1 MLAVLGHQ
9 GVGDGEGVGGCGG
22 GGGGE
27 VTTSRLGPVQVV
39 EESQA
44 CICKVVKTHPV
55 FSKDCYR
62 ESVTGGRCLVV
73 VID

>member
-1 MLAVLGHQ
+1 MAKELVAV
-9 GVGDGEGVGGCGG
+9 VVVEA
-22 GGGGE
+22 E
-27 VTTSRLGPVQVV
+27 REATSRLGPALVV

-62 ESVTGGRCLVV
+62 ESVTGGRWCFVG

>member
-1 MLAVLGHQ
+1 MAVLGHQ
-9 GVGDGEGVGGCGG
+9 GVGDGEGGGGCGG
-22 GGGGE
+22 DGGGE

-44 CICKVVKTHPV
+44 CIYKVVKTHPV

-62 ESVTGGRCLVV
+62 ESVTGGRWCLWWCY
-73 VID
+73 